1 MHAVETAGSEKPA
14 IFISETDYDIIAD
27 LALRAMRGA
36 PAVSELLMA
45 EIERAV
51 VHPRATLPGDVVT
64 LGSEVEFE
72 DESSGARRRVR
83 LVLPADADI
92 ESGMISILTPI
103 GAGLIGMRVDARI
116 SWPCRDGR
124 MRLLKILEVNQA
136 Q

>member
-1 MHAVETAGSEKPA
+1 MHAVETAGYEKPA

-27 LALRAMRGA
+27 LALRAKRGA

-51 VHPRATLPGDVVT
+51 ITPPATLPGDVVA

-103 GAGLIGMRVDARI
+103 GAGLIGMRVDAR
-116 SWPCRDGR
+116 SNWPCRDGR

>member
-116 SWPCRDGR
+116 NWPCRDGR

>member
-1 MHAVETAGSEKPA
+1 
-14 IFISETDYDIIAD
+14 
-27 LALRAMRGA
+27 
-36 PAVSELLMA
+36 MA

-51 VHPRATLPGDVVT
+51 ITPPARLPGDVVA

-103 GAGLIGMRVDARI
+103 GAGLIGMRHA
-116 SWPCRDGR
+116 SGPFAAS
-124 MRLLKILEVNQA
+124 LLHCGTERKA
-136 Q
+136 PS